1 MNEITIRQWYDTFKS
16 GEELVEV
23 RIVDNAYKRTYSGYF
38 TDVNTLLNE
47 IRKYD
52 NCNIYF
58 TLNAINPACYDR
70 EQHDRIVT
78 KPKSTTSDN
87 DIVGRDWI
95 LIDIDTKKPSDTN
108 STDEEKEMAKEVVNN
123 VFKFLRDEGFEK
135 PVVCDSGNGFHLL
148 YKIAMKNSN
157 ENTTICKEF
166 LQVLD
171 MLFSNPNVEIDCT
184 THNASRV
191 CKLYGTFSRKG
202 SNTKKRPQRE
212 SKILR
217 IPDEIKITPN
227 EYFAKVAAMLPKPE
241 QPSKSNYYSNEKFDL
256 EAFLNKHHIAV
267 RNIVRTSSFT
277 KYILDECPFNSSHR
291 APDSAIF
298 EMSNGGLGF
307 KCLHSSCSQYTWKDF
322 RLKFEPDAYDH
333 KEYQRHEHKM
343 QYYSSQKKEP
353 FVPKK
358 EDSAKGK
365 KWLAMTDVQYVD
377 MSKLVAI
384 PTGYKELDKKI
395 IGLLM
400 GDVTVLSGLSGCVDC
415 DTEYFNGTE
424 WKKISDYSYG
434 DKVLQYNKDGSAEL
448 VYPTDYIKKQC
459 DYLSLIKSK
468 YGVNQ
473 CVSDE
478 HRIVYQTSKKN
489 LAIKTFAELK
499 EQHAGSKHGFI
510 GKFYTTFNYSGKGI
524 PLSEFEIRLMCA
536 IICDGHFCNLY
547 KDKSTCRI
555 NLKKERKKQRLEW
568 ILGKLNMPID
578 KHQWNPKD
586 LGYNSYLVKA
596 PRIEKE
602 FSNFWYD
609 CNKEQ
614 MAIICDE
621 ILNWDGYITPKR
633 KNFSSISKKTIDFIQ
648 FCFACC
654 GYRSTISIDDRLG
667 QKHYKNICYSLT
679 ITKRNMVSIFASNN
693 PKKEFPIY
701 KTKDGYKYC
710 FSVPSGMLV
719 LRREGRIN
727 ITGNSGK
734 SSWIDC
740 VVLNA
745 VQRGYKVGIW
755 SGELQDF
762 RFQSW
767 IDQIAAGKNYVCKK
781 EGYENYYYA
790 PKNISNQINK
800 WLEGKLFLYNNN
812 YGSKWQQLF
821 ADIKTLVENE
831 GTQLVVLDNLMALQ
845 IDSYDGDKYTQ
856 QTRFINDLK
865 EYAKAKN
872 IHVILVCHPRKEGG
886 FLRKESIS
894 GTADLTN
901 LADSVIII
909 HRIGKDFEQ
918 RAGEFFGKDKVLP
931 YLKYNSAI
939 EVCKNRS
946 MGVIDLLVGMYY
958 EVESRRLKNEISEN
972 IVYGWQE
979 QPAQL
984 TFEPTPESDVSDLQD
999 IYDNMSNQLP
1009 FGSELQELPF

>member
-343 QYYSSQKKEP
+343 QYYSQQKKEP

-358 EDSAKGK
+358 EDSTKGK

-400 GDVTVLSGLSGCVDC
+400 GDVTVLSGLSG
-415 DTEYFNGTE
+415 
-424 WKKISDYSYG
+424 
-434 DKVLQYNKDGSAEL
+434 
-448 VYPTDYIKKQC
+448 
-459 DYLSLIKSK
+459 
-468 YGVNQ
+468 
-473 CVSDE
+473 
-478 HRIVYQTSKKN
+478 
-489 LAIKTFAELK
+489 
-499 EQHAGSKHGFI
+499 
-510 GKFYTTFNYSGKGI
+510 SGK
-524 PLSEFEIRLMCA
+524 
-536 IICDGHFCNLY
+536 
-547 KDKSTCRI
+547 T
-555 NLKKERKKQRLEW
+555 
-568 ILGKLNMPID
+568 
-578 KHQWNPKD
+578 
-586 LGYNSYLVKA
+586 
-596 PRIEKE
+596 
-602 FSNFWYD
+602 
-609 CNKEQ
+609 
-614 MAIICDE
+614 
-621 ILNWDGYITPKR
+621 
-633 KNFSSISKKTIDFIQ
+633 
-648 FCFACC
+648 
-654 GYRSTISIDDRLG
+654 
-667 QKHYKNICYSLT
+667 
-679 ITKRNMVSIFASNN
+679 
-693 PKKEFPIY
+693 
-701 KTKDGYKYC
+701 
-710 FSVPSGMLV
+710 
-719 LRREGRIN
+719 
-727 ITGNSGK
+727 
-734 SSWIDC
+734 SWIDC

-767 IDQIAAGKNYVCKK
+767 IDQISAGKNYVCKK

-790 PKNISNQINK
+790 PKNIANQINK

-831 GTQLVVLDNLMALQ
+831 GTQLIVLDNLMALQ

-872 IHVILVCHPRKEGG
+872 THVILVCHPRKEGG

-931 YLKYNSAI
+931 YLKYNSVI

-1009 FGSELQELPF
+1009 FGSELPELPF

>member
-241 QPSKSNYYSNEKFDL
+241 QPSKSNYYSNEKLDL

-377 MSKLVAI
+377 MSKMASI

-395 IGLLM
+395 IGLLL
-400 GDVTVLSGLSGCVDC
+400 GDVTVLSGGSG
-415 DTEYFNGTE
+415 
-424 WKKISDYSYG
+424 
-434 DKVLQYNKDGSAEL
+434 A
-448 VYPTDYIKKQC
+448 
-459 DYLSLIKSK
+459 
-468 YGVNQ
+468 
-473 CVSDE
+473 
-478 HRIVYQTSKKN
+478 
-489 LAIKTFAELK
+489 
-499 EQHAGSKHGFI
+499 
-510 GKFYTTFNYSGKGI
+510 
-524 PLSEFEIRLMCA
+524 
-536 IICDGHFCNLY
+536 
-547 KDKSTCRI
+547 
-555 NLKKERKKQRLEW
+555 
-568 ILGKLNMPID
+568 
-578 KHQWNPKD
+578 
-586 LGYNSYLVKA
+586 
-596 PRIEKE
+596 
-602 FSNFWYD
+602 
-609 CNKEQ
+609 
-614 MAIICDE
+614 
-621 ILNWDGYITPKR
+621 
-633 KNFSSISKKTIDFIQ
+633 
-648 FCFACC
+648 
-654 GYRSTISIDDRLG
+654 
-667 QKHYKNICYSLT
+667 
-679 ITKRNMVSIFASNN
+679 
-693 PKKEFPIY
+693 
-701 KTKDGYKYC
+701 
-710 FSVPSGMLV
+710 
-719 LRREGRIN
+719 
-727 ITGNSGK
+727 GK

-740 VVLNA
+740 VALNA
-745 VQRGYKVGIW
+745 IQRGYKVGIW

-767 IDQIAAGKNYVCKK
+767 INQIAAGKNYVCKR
-781 EGYENYYYA
+781 EGFENYYYA
-790 PKNISNQINK
+790 PKNISNQISN

-821 ADIKTLVENE
+821 ADVKELVDKE
-831 GTQLVVLDNLMALQ
+831 GVQLIVLDNLMALQ
-845 IDSYDGDKYTQ
+845 IDNYEGDKYTQ
-856 QTRFINDLK
+856 QTKFINDLK

-872 IHVILVCHPRKEGG
+872 VHVLLVCHPRKEGI

-901 LADSVIII
+901 LADSVFII

-931 YLKYNSAI
+931 YLKYNSVI

-979 QPAQL
+979 QLAQL

-1009 FGSELQELPF
+1009 FGSELPELPF

>member
-343 QYYSSQKKEP
+343 QYYSQQKKEP

-377 MSKLVAI
+377 MSKMASI

-395 IGLLM
+395 IGLLL
-400 GDVTVLSGLSGCVDC
+400 GDVTVLSGGSG
-415 DTEYFNGTE
+415 
-424 WKKISDYSYG
+424 
-434 DKVLQYNKDGSAEL
+434 A
-448 VYPTDYIKKQC
+448 
-459 DYLSLIKSK
+459 
-468 YGVNQ
+468 
-473 CVSDE
+473 
-478 HRIVYQTSKKN
+478 
-489 LAIKTFAELK
+489 
-499 EQHAGSKHGFI
+499 
-510 GKFYTTFNYSGKGI
+510 
-524 PLSEFEIRLMCA
+524 
-536 IICDGHFCNLY
+536 
-547 KDKSTCRI
+547 
-555 NLKKERKKQRLEW
+555 
-568 ILGKLNMPID
+568 
-578 KHQWNPKD
+578 
-586 LGYNSYLVKA
+586 
-596 PRIEKE
+596 
-602 FSNFWYD
+602 
-609 CNKEQ
+609 
-614 MAIICDE
+614 
-621 ILNWDGYITPKR
+621 
-633 KNFSSISKKTIDFIQ
+633 
-648 FCFACC
+648 
-654 GYRSTISIDDRLG
+654 
-667 QKHYKNICYSLT
+667 
-679 ITKRNMVSIFASNN
+679 
-693 PKKEFPIY
+693 
-701 KTKDGYKYC
+701 
-710 FSVPSGMLV
+710 
-719 LRREGRIN
+719 
-727 ITGNSGK
+727 GK

-740 VVLNA
+740 VALNA
-745 VQRGYKVGIW
+745 IQRGYKVGIW

-767 IDQIAAGKNYVCKK
+767 INQIAAGKNYVCKR
-781 EGYENYYYA
+781 EGFENYYYA
-790 PKNISNQINK
+790 PKNISNQISN

-821 ADIKTLVENE
+821 ADVKELVDKE
-831 GTQLVVLDNLMALQ
+831 GVQLIVLDNLMALQ
-845 IDSYDGDKYTQ
+845 IDNYEGDKYTQ
-856 QTRFINDLK
+856 QTKFINDLK

-872 IHVILVCHPRKEGG
+872 VHVLLVCHPRKEGI

-901 LADSVIII
+901 LADSVFII

-918 RAGEFFGKDKVLP
+918 RAGEFFGKDKVIP
-931 YLKYNSAI
+931 YLKYNSVI

-946 MGVIDLLVGMYY
+946 MGVIDLLVGMYF

-1009 FGSELQELPF
+1009 FGNELQELPF

>member
-171 MLFSNPNVEIDCT
+171 VLFSNPNVEIDCST
-184 THNASRV
+184 FNSSRI

-217 IPDEIKITPN
+217 IPDEVKITPN

-277 KYILDECPFNSSHR
+277 KYILEECPFNSSHR

-358 EDSAKGK
+358 EDSTKGK

-400 GDVTVLSGLSGCVDC
+400 GDVTVLSGLSG
-415 DTEYFNGTE
+415 
-424 WKKISDYSYG
+424 
-434 DKVLQYNKDGSAEL
+434 
-448 VYPTDYIKKQC
+448 
-459 DYLSLIKSK
+459 
-468 YGVNQ
+468 
-473 CVSDE
+473 
-478 HRIVYQTSKKN
+478 
-489 LAIKTFAELK
+489 
-499 EQHAGSKHGFI
+499 
-510 GKFYTTFNYSGKGI
+510 SGK
-524 PLSEFEIRLMCA
+524 
-536 IICDGHFCNLY
+536 
-547 KDKSTCRI
+547 T
-555 NLKKERKKQRLEW
+555 
-568 ILGKLNMPID
+568 
-578 KHQWNPKD
+578 
-586 LGYNSYLVKA
+586 
-596 PRIEKE
+596 
-602 FSNFWYD
+602 
-609 CNKEQ
+609 
-614 MAIICDE
+614 
-621 ILNWDGYITPKR
+621 
-633 KNFSSISKKTIDFIQ
+633 
-648 FCFACC
+648 
-654 GYRSTISIDDRLG
+654 
-667 QKHYKNICYSLT
+667 
-679 ITKRNMVSIFASNN
+679 
-693 PKKEFPIY
+693 
-701 KTKDGYKYC
+701 
-710 FSVPSGMLV
+710 
-719 LRREGRIN
+719 
-727 ITGNSGK
+727 
-734 SSWIDC
+734 SWIDC

-767 IDQIAAGKNYVCKK
+767 IDQISAGKNYVCKK
-781 EGYENYYYA
+781 EGYENYYYV
-790 PKNISNQINK
+790 PKNIANQINK

-812 YGSKWQQLF
+812 YGSEWQQLF

-931 YLKYNSAI
+931 YLKYNSVI

-984 TFEPTPESDVSDLQD
+984 TFETTPESDVSDLQD

>member
-38 TDVNTLLNE
+38 TDVDTLLNE

-171 MLFSNPNVEIDCT
+171 MLFSNPNVEIDCST
-184 THNASRV
+184 FNSSRI

-217 IPDEIKITPN
+217 IPDEVKITPN

-277 KYILDECPFNSSHR
+277 KYILEECPFNSSHR

-377 MSKLVAI
+377 MSKMASI

-395 IGLLM
+395 IGLLL
-400 GDVTVLSGLSGCVDC
+400 GDVTVLSGGSG
-415 DTEYFNGTE
+415 
-424 WKKISDYSYG
+424 
-434 DKVLQYNKDGSAEL
+434 A
-448 VYPTDYIKKQC
+448 
-459 DYLSLIKSK
+459 
-468 YGVNQ
+468 
-473 CVSDE
+473 
-478 HRIVYQTSKKN
+478 
-489 LAIKTFAELK
+489 
-499 EQHAGSKHGFI
+499 
-510 GKFYTTFNYSGKGI
+510 
-524 PLSEFEIRLMCA
+524 
-536 IICDGHFCNLY
+536 
-547 KDKSTCRI
+547 
-555 NLKKERKKQRLEW
+555 
-568 ILGKLNMPID
+568 
-578 KHQWNPKD
+578 
-586 LGYNSYLVKA
+586 
-596 PRIEKE
+596 
-602 FSNFWYD
+602 
-609 CNKEQ
+609 
-614 MAIICDE
+614 
-621 ILNWDGYITPKR
+621 
-633 KNFSSISKKTIDFIQ
+633 
-648 FCFACC
+648 
-654 GYRSTISIDDRLG
+654 
-667 QKHYKNICYSLT
+667 
-679 ITKRNMVSIFASNN
+679 
-693 PKKEFPIY
+693 
-701 KTKDGYKYC
+701 
-710 FSVPSGMLV
+710 
-719 LRREGRIN
+719 
-727 ITGNSGK
+727 GK

-740 VVLNA
+740 VALNA
-745 VQRGYKVGIW
+745 IQRGYKVGIW

-767 IDQIAAGKNYVCKK
+767 INQIAAGKNYVCKR
-781 EGYENYYYA
+781 EGFENYYYA
-790 PKNISNQINK
+790 PKNISNQISN

-821 ADIKTLVENE
+821 ADVKELVDKE
-831 GTQLVVLDNLMALQ
+831 GVQLIVLDNLMALQ
-845 IDSYDGDKYTQ
+845 IDNYEGDKYTQ
-856 QTRFINDLK
+856 QTKFINDLK

-872 IHVILVCHPRKEGG
+872 VHVLLVCHPRKEGI

-901 LADSVIII
+901 LADSVFII

-931 YLKYNSAI
+931 YLKYNSVI

-979 QPAQL
+979 QPSQL

-1009 FGSELQELPF
+1009 FGNELQELPF

>member
-38 TDVNTLLNE
+38 TDVDTLLNE

-171 MLFSNPNVEIDCT
+171 MLFSNPNVEIDCST
-184 THNASRV
+184 FNSSRI

-217 IPDEIKITPN
+217 IPDEVKITPN

-277 KYILDECPFNSSHR
+277 KYILEECPFNSSHR

-377 MSKLVAI
+377 MSKMASI

-395 IGLLM
+395 IGLLL
-400 GDVTVLSGLSGCVDC
+400 GDVTVLSGGSG
-415 DTEYFNGTE
+415 
-424 WKKISDYSYG
+424 
-434 DKVLQYNKDGSAEL
+434 A
-448 VYPTDYIKKQC
+448 
-459 DYLSLIKSK
+459 
-468 YGVNQ
+468 
-473 CVSDE
+473 
-478 HRIVYQTSKKN
+478 
-489 LAIKTFAELK
+489 
-499 EQHAGSKHGFI
+499 
-510 GKFYTTFNYSGKGI
+510 
-524 PLSEFEIRLMCA
+524 
-536 IICDGHFCNLY
+536 
-547 KDKSTCRI
+547 
-555 NLKKERKKQRLEW
+555 
-568 ILGKLNMPID
+568 
-578 KHQWNPKD
+578 
-586 LGYNSYLVKA
+586 
-596 PRIEKE
+596 
-602 FSNFWYD
+602 
-609 CNKEQ
+609 
-614 MAIICDE
+614 
-621 ILNWDGYITPKR
+621 
-633 KNFSSISKKTIDFIQ
+633 
-648 FCFACC
+648 
-654 GYRSTISIDDRLG
+654 
-667 QKHYKNICYSLT
+667 
-679 ITKRNMVSIFASNN
+679 
-693 PKKEFPIY
+693 
-701 KTKDGYKYC
+701 
-710 FSVPSGMLV
+710 
-719 LRREGRIN
+719 
-727 ITGNSGK
+727 GK

-740 VVLNA
+740 VALNA
-745 VQRGYKVGIW
+745 IQRGYKVGIW

-767 IDQIAAGKNYVCKK
+767 INQIAAGKNYVCKR
-781 EGYENYYYA
+781 EGFENYYYA
-790 PKNISNQINK
+790 PKNISNQISN

-821 ADIKTLVENE
+821 ADVKELVDKE
-831 GTQLVVLDNLMALQ
+831 GVQLIVLDNLMALQ
-845 IDSYDGDKYTQ
+845 IDNYEGDKYTQ
-856 QTRFINDLK
+856 QTKFINDLK

-872 IHVILVCHPRKEGG
+872 VHVLLVCHPRKEGI

-901 LADSVIII
+901 LADSVFII

-918 RAGEFFGKDKVLP
+918 RAGEFFGKDKVIP
-931 YLKYNSAI
+931 YLKYNSVI

-1009 FGSELQELPF
+1009 FGNELQELPF

>member
-38 TDVNTLLNE
+38 TDVDTLLNE

-358 EDSAKGK
+358 EDSTKGK

-377 MSKLVAI
+377 MSKMASI

-395 IGLLM
+395 IGLLL
-400 GDVTVLSGLSGCVDC
+400 GDVTVLSGGSG
-415 DTEYFNGTE
+415 
-424 WKKISDYSYG
+424 
-434 DKVLQYNKDGSAEL
+434 A
-448 VYPTDYIKKQC
+448 
-459 DYLSLIKSK
+459 
-468 YGVNQ
+468 
-473 CVSDE
+473 
-478 HRIVYQTSKKN
+478 
-489 LAIKTFAELK
+489 
-499 EQHAGSKHGFI
+499 
-510 GKFYTTFNYSGKGI
+510 
-524 PLSEFEIRLMCA
+524 
-536 IICDGHFCNLY
+536 
-547 KDKSTCRI
+547 
-555 NLKKERKKQRLEW
+555 
-568 ILGKLNMPID
+568 
-578 KHQWNPKD
+578 
-586 LGYNSYLVKA
+586 
-596 PRIEKE
+596 
-602 FSNFWYD
+602 
-609 CNKEQ
+609 
-614 MAIICDE
+614 
-621 ILNWDGYITPKR
+621 
-633 KNFSSISKKTIDFIQ
+633 
-648 FCFACC
+648 
-654 GYRSTISIDDRLG
+654 
-667 QKHYKNICYSLT
+667 
-679 ITKRNMVSIFASNN
+679 
-693 PKKEFPIY
+693 
-701 KTKDGYKYC
+701 
-710 FSVPSGMLV
+710 
-719 LRREGRIN
+719 
-727 ITGNSGK
+727 GK

-740 VVLNA
+740 VALNA
-745 VQRGYKVGIW
+745 IQRGYKVGIW

-767 IDQIAAGKNYVCKK
+767 INQIAAGKNYVCKR
-781 EGYENYYYA
+781 EGFENYYYA
-790 PKNISNQINK
+790 PKNISNQISN

-821 ADIKTLVENE
+821 ADVKELVDKE
-831 GTQLVVLDNLMALQ
+831 GVQLIVLDNLMALQ
-845 IDSYDGDKYTQ
+845 IDNYEGDKYTQ
-856 QTRFINDLK
+856 QTKFINDLK

-872 IHVILVCHPRKEGG
+872 VHVLLVCHPRKEGI

-901 LADSVIII
+901 LADSVFII
-909 HRIGKDFEQ
+909 HRVGKDFEQ
-918 RAGEFFGKDKVLP
+918 RAGEFLGKDKVLP
-931 YLKYNSAI
+931 YLKYNSVI

-1009 FGSELQELPF
+1009 FGNELQESPF

>member
-322 RLKFEPDAYDH
+322 RLRFEPDAYDH

-343 QYYSSQKKEP
+343 QYYSQQKKEP

-377 MSKLVAI
+377 MSKMASI
-384 PTGYKELDKKI
+384 PTGYKELDKKT
-395 IGLLM
+395 IGLLL
-400 GDVTVLSGLSGCVDC
+400 GDVTVLSGGSG
-415 DTEYFNGTE
+415 
-424 WKKISDYSYG
+424 
-434 DKVLQYNKDGSAEL
+434 A
-448 VYPTDYIKKQC
+448 
-459 DYLSLIKSK
+459 
-468 YGVNQ
+468 
-473 CVSDE
+473 
-478 HRIVYQTSKKN
+478 
-489 LAIKTFAELK
+489 
-499 EQHAGSKHGFI
+499 
-510 GKFYTTFNYSGKGI
+510 
-524 PLSEFEIRLMCA
+524 
-536 IICDGHFCNLY
+536 
-547 KDKSTCRI
+547 
-555 NLKKERKKQRLEW
+555 
-568 ILGKLNMPID
+568 
-578 KHQWNPKD
+578 
-586 LGYNSYLVKA
+586 
-596 PRIEKE
+596 
-602 FSNFWYD
+602 
-609 CNKEQ
+609 
-614 MAIICDE
+614 
-621 ILNWDGYITPKR
+621 
-633 KNFSSISKKTIDFIQ
+633 
-648 FCFACC
+648 
-654 GYRSTISIDDRLG
+654 
-667 QKHYKNICYSLT
+667 
-679 ITKRNMVSIFASNN
+679 
-693 PKKEFPIY
+693 
-701 KTKDGYKYC
+701 
-710 FSVPSGMLV
+710 
-719 LRREGRIN
+719 
-727 ITGNSGK
+727 GK

-740 VVLNA
+740 VALNA
-745 VQRGYKVGIW
+745 IQRGYKVGIW

-767 IDQIAAGKNYVCKK
+767 INQIAAGKNYVCKR
-781 EGYENYYYA
+781 EGFENYYYA
-790 PKNISNQINK
+790 PKNISNQISN

-821 ADIKTLVENE
+821 ADVKELVDKE
-831 GTQLVVLDNLMALQ
+831 GVQLIVLDNLMALQ
-845 IDSYDGDKYTQ
+845 IDNYEGDKYTQ
-856 QTRFINDLK
+856 QTKFINDLK

-872 IHVILVCHPRKEGG
+872 VHVLLVCHPRKEGI

-901 LADSVIII
+901 LADSVFII

-931 YLKYNSAI
+931 YLKYNSVI

>member
-343 QYYSSQKKEP
+343 QYYSQQKKEP

-365 KWLAMTDVQYVD
+365 KWLTMTDVQYVD
-377 MSKLVAI
+377 MSKMASI

-395 IGLLM
+395 IGLLL
-400 GDVTVLSGLSGCVDC
+400 GDVTVLSGGSG
-415 DTEYFNGTE
+415 
-424 WKKISDYSYG
+424 
-434 DKVLQYNKDGSAEL
+434 A
-448 VYPTDYIKKQC
+448 
-459 DYLSLIKSK
+459 
-468 YGVNQ
+468 
-473 CVSDE
+473 
-478 HRIVYQTSKKN
+478 
-489 LAIKTFAELK
+489 
-499 EQHAGSKHGFI
+499 
-510 GKFYTTFNYSGKGI
+510 
-524 PLSEFEIRLMCA
+524 
-536 IICDGHFCNLY
+536 
-547 KDKSTCRI
+547 
-555 NLKKERKKQRLEW
+555 
-568 ILGKLNMPID
+568 
-578 KHQWNPKD
+578 
-586 LGYNSYLVKA
+586 
-596 PRIEKE
+596 
-602 FSNFWYD
+602 
-609 CNKEQ
+609 
-614 MAIICDE
+614 
-621 ILNWDGYITPKR
+621 
-633 KNFSSISKKTIDFIQ
+633 
-648 FCFACC
+648 
-654 GYRSTISIDDRLG
+654 
-667 QKHYKNICYSLT
+667 
-679 ITKRNMVSIFASNN
+679 
-693 PKKEFPIY
+693 
-701 KTKDGYKYC
+701 
-710 FSVPSGMLV
+710 
-719 LRREGRIN
+719 
-727 ITGNSGK
+727 GK

-740 VVLNA
+740 VALNA
-745 VQRGYKVGIW
+745 IQRGYKVGIW

-767 IDQIAAGKNYVCKK
+767 INQIAAGKNYVCKR
-781 EGYENYYYA
+781 EGFENYYYA
-790 PKNISNQINK
+790 PKNISNQISN

-821 ADIKTLVENE
+821 ADVKELVDKE
-831 GTQLVVLDNLMALQ
+831 GVQLIVLDNLMALQ
-845 IDSYDGDKYTQ
+845 IDNYEGDKYTQ
-856 QTRFINDLK
+856 QTKFINDLK

-872 IHVILVCHPRKEGG
+872 VHVLLVCHPRKEGI

-901 LADSVIII
+901 LADSVFII

-931 YLKYNSAI
+931 YLKYNSVI

>member
-241 QPSKSNYYSNEKFDL
+241 QPSKNNYYSNEKLNL

-277 KYILDECPFNSSHR
+277 KYILEECPFNSSHR

-377 MSKLVAI
+377 MSKIASI

-395 IGLLM
+395 IGLLL
-400 GDVTVLSGLSGCVDC
+400 GDVTVLSGGSG
-415 DTEYFNGTE
+415 
-424 WKKISDYSYG
+424 
-434 DKVLQYNKDGSAEL
+434 A
-448 VYPTDYIKKQC
+448 
-459 DYLSLIKSK
+459 
-468 YGVNQ
+468 
-473 CVSDE
+473 
-478 HRIVYQTSKKN
+478 
-489 LAIKTFAELK
+489 
-499 EQHAGSKHGFI
+499 
-510 GKFYTTFNYSGKGI
+510 
-524 PLSEFEIRLMCA
+524 
-536 IICDGHFCNLY
+536 
-547 KDKSTCRI
+547 
-555 NLKKERKKQRLEW
+555 
-568 ILGKLNMPID
+568 
-578 KHQWNPKD
+578 
-586 LGYNSYLVKA
+586 
-596 PRIEKE
+596 
-602 FSNFWYD
+602 
-609 CNKEQ
+609 
-614 MAIICDE
+614 
-621 ILNWDGYITPKR
+621 
-633 KNFSSISKKTIDFIQ
+633 
-648 FCFACC
+648 
-654 GYRSTISIDDRLG
+654 
-667 QKHYKNICYSLT
+667 
-679 ITKRNMVSIFASNN
+679 
-693 PKKEFPIY
+693 
-701 KTKDGYKYC
+701 
-710 FSVPSGMLV
+710 
-719 LRREGRIN
+719 
-727 ITGNSGK
+727 GK

-740 VVLNA
+740 VALNA
-745 VQRGYKVGIW
+745 IQRGYKVGIW

-767 IDQIAAGKNYVCKK
+767 INQIAAGKNYVCKR
-781 EGYENYYYA
+781 EGFENYYYA
-790 PKNISNQINK
+790 PKNISNQISN

-821 ADIKTLVENE
+821 ADVKELVDKE
-831 GTQLVVLDNLMALQ
+831 GVQLIVLDNLMALQ
-845 IDSYDGDKYTQ
+845 IDNYEGDKYTQ
-856 QTRFINDLK
+856 QTKFINDLK

-872 IHVILVCHPRKEGG
+872 VHVLLVCHPRKEGI

-901 LADSVIII
+901 LADSVFII

-931 YLKYNSAI
+931 YLKYNSVI

>member
-38 TDVNTLLNE
+38 TDVDTLLNE

-377 MSKLVAI
+377 MSKLIAI

-400 GDVTVLSGLSGCVDC
+400 GDVTVLSGLSG
-415 DTEYFNGTE
+415 
-424 WKKISDYSYG
+424 
-434 DKVLQYNKDGSAEL
+434 
-448 VYPTDYIKKQC
+448 
-459 DYLSLIKSK
+459 
-468 YGVNQ
+468 
-473 CVSDE
+473 
-478 HRIVYQTSKKN
+478 
-489 LAIKTFAELK
+489 
-499 EQHAGSKHGFI
+499 
-510 GKFYTTFNYSGKGI
+510 SGK
-524 PLSEFEIRLMCA
+524 
-536 IICDGHFCNLY
+536 
-547 KDKSTCRI
+547 T
-555 NLKKERKKQRLEW
+555 
-568 ILGKLNMPID
+568 
-578 KHQWNPKD
+578 
-586 LGYNSYLVKA
+586 
-596 PRIEKE
+596 
-602 FSNFWYD
+602 
-609 CNKEQ
+609 
-614 MAIICDE
+614 
-621 ILNWDGYITPKR
+621 
-633 KNFSSISKKTIDFIQ
+633 
-648 FCFACC
+648 
-654 GYRSTISIDDRLG
+654 
-667 QKHYKNICYSLT
+667 
-679 ITKRNMVSIFASNN
+679 
-693 PKKEFPIY
+693 
-701 KTKDGYKYC
+701 
-710 FSVPSGMLV
+710 
-719 LRREGRIN
+719 
-727 ITGNSGK
+727 
-734 SSWIDC
+734 SWIDC

-790 PKNISNQINK
+790 PKNIANQINK

-831 GTQLVVLDNLMALQ
+831 GTQLIVLDNLMALQ

-931 YLKYNSAI
+931 YLKYNSVI

-1009 FGSELQELPF
+1009 FGNELQELPF

>member
-1 MNEITIRQWYDTFKS
+1 MKMNEITIRQWYDTFKS

-38 TDVNTLLNE
+38 TDVDTLLNE

-171 MLFSNPNVEIDCT
+171 MLFSNPNVEIDCST
-184 THNASRV
+184 FNSSRI

-217 IPDEIKITPN
+217 IPDEVKITPN

-377 MSKLVAI
+377 MSKMASI

-395 IGLLM
+395 IGLLL
-400 GDVTVLSGLSGCVDC
+400 GDVTVLSGGSG
-415 DTEYFNGTE
+415 
-424 WKKISDYSYG
+424 
-434 DKVLQYNKDGSAEL
+434 A
-448 VYPTDYIKKQC
+448 
-459 DYLSLIKSK
+459 
-468 YGVNQ
+468 
-473 CVSDE
+473 
-478 HRIVYQTSKKN
+478 
-489 LAIKTFAELK
+489 
-499 EQHAGSKHGFI
+499 
-510 GKFYTTFNYSGKGI
+510 
-524 PLSEFEIRLMCA
+524 
-536 IICDGHFCNLY
+536 
-547 KDKSTCRI
+547 
-555 NLKKERKKQRLEW
+555 
-568 ILGKLNMPID
+568 
-578 KHQWNPKD
+578 
-586 LGYNSYLVKA
+586 
-596 PRIEKE
+596 
-602 FSNFWYD
+602 
-609 CNKEQ
+609 
-614 MAIICDE
+614 
-621 ILNWDGYITPKR
+621 
-633 KNFSSISKKTIDFIQ
+633 
-648 FCFACC
+648 
-654 GYRSTISIDDRLG
+654 
-667 QKHYKNICYSLT
+667 
-679 ITKRNMVSIFASNN
+679 
-693 PKKEFPIY
+693 
-701 KTKDGYKYC
+701 
-710 FSVPSGMLV
+710 
-719 LRREGRIN
+719 
-727 ITGNSGK
+727 GK

-740 VVLNA
+740 VALNA
-745 VQRGYKVGIW
+745 IQRGYKVGIW

-767 IDQIAAGKNYVCKK
+767 INQIAAGKNYVCKR
-781 EGYENYYYA
+781 EGFENYYYA
-790 PKNISNQINK
+790 PKNISNQISN

-821 ADIKTLVENE
+821 ADVKELVDKE
-831 GTQLVVLDNLMALQ
+831 GVQLIVLDNLMALQ
-845 IDSYDGDKYTQ
+845 IDNYEGDKYTQ
-856 QTRFINDLK
+856 QTKFINDLK

-872 IHVILVCHPRKEGG
+872 VHVLLVCHPRKEGI

-901 LADSVIII
+901 LADSVFII

-931 YLKYNSAI
+931 YLKYNSVI

-946 MGVIDLLVGMYY
+946 MGVIDLLVGMYF

-1009 FGSELQELPF
+1009 FGNELQELPF

>member
-1 MNEITIRQWYDTFKS
+1 MTMNEITIRQWYDTFKS

-171 MLFSNPNVEIDCT
+171 MLFSNPNVEIDCST
-184 THNASRV
+184 FNSSRI

-343 QYYSSQKKEP
+343 QYYSQQKKEP

-358 EDSAKGK
+358 EDSTKGK

-400 GDVTVLSGLSGCVDC
+400 GDVTVLSGLSG
-415 DTEYFNGTE
+415 
-424 WKKISDYSYG
+424 
-434 DKVLQYNKDGSAEL
+434 
-448 VYPTDYIKKQC
+448 
-459 DYLSLIKSK
+459 
-468 YGVNQ
+468 
-473 CVSDE
+473 
-478 HRIVYQTSKKN
+478 
-489 LAIKTFAELK
+489 
-499 EQHAGSKHGFI
+499 
-510 GKFYTTFNYSGKGI
+510 SGK
-524 PLSEFEIRLMCA
+524 
-536 IICDGHFCNLY
+536 
-547 KDKSTCRI
+547 T
-555 NLKKERKKQRLEW
+555 
-568 ILGKLNMPID
+568 
-578 KHQWNPKD
+578 
-586 LGYNSYLVKA
+586 
-596 PRIEKE
+596 
-602 FSNFWYD
+602 
-609 CNKEQ
+609 
-614 MAIICDE
+614 
-621 ILNWDGYITPKR
+621 
-633 KNFSSISKKTIDFIQ
+633 
-648 FCFACC
+648 
-654 GYRSTISIDDRLG
+654 
-667 QKHYKNICYSLT
+667 
-679 ITKRNMVSIFASNN
+679 
-693 PKKEFPIY
+693 
-701 KTKDGYKYC
+701 
-710 FSVPSGMLV
+710 
-719 LRREGRIN
+719 
-727 ITGNSGK
+727 
-734 SSWIDC
+734 SWIDC

-767 IDQIAAGKNYVCKK
+767 IDQISAGKNYVCKK

-790 PKNISNQINK
+790 PKNIANQINK

-831 GTQLVVLDNLMALQ
+831 GTQLIVLDNLMALQ

-931 YLKYNSAI
+931 YLKYNSVI

>member
-1 MNEITIRQWYDTFKS
+1 MTMNEITIRQWYDTFKS

-38 TDVNTLLNE
+38 TDVDTLLNE

-277 KYILDECPFNSSHR
+277 KYILEECPFNSSHR

-377 MSKLVAI
+377 MSKMASI

-395 IGLLM
+395 IGLLL
-400 GDVTVLSGLSGCVDC
+400 GDVTVLSGGSG
-415 DTEYFNGTE
+415 
-424 WKKISDYSYG
+424 
-434 DKVLQYNKDGSAEL
+434 A
-448 VYPTDYIKKQC
+448 
-459 DYLSLIKSK
+459 
-468 YGVNQ
+468 
-473 CVSDE
+473 
-478 HRIVYQTSKKN
+478 
-489 LAIKTFAELK
+489 
-499 EQHAGSKHGFI
+499 
-510 GKFYTTFNYSGKGI
+510 
-524 PLSEFEIRLMCA
+524 
-536 IICDGHFCNLY
+536 
-547 KDKSTCRI
+547 
-555 NLKKERKKQRLEW
+555 
-568 ILGKLNMPID
+568 
-578 KHQWNPKD
+578 
-586 LGYNSYLVKA
+586 
-596 PRIEKE
+596 
-602 FSNFWYD
+602 
-609 CNKEQ
+609 
-614 MAIICDE
+614 
-621 ILNWDGYITPKR
+621 
-633 KNFSSISKKTIDFIQ
+633 
-648 FCFACC
+648 
-654 GYRSTISIDDRLG
+654 
-667 QKHYKNICYSLT
+667 
-679 ITKRNMVSIFASNN
+679 
-693 PKKEFPIY
+693 
-701 KTKDGYKYC
+701 
-710 FSVPSGMLV
+710 
-719 LRREGRIN
+719 
-727 ITGNSGK
+727 GK

-740 VVLNA
+740 VALNA
-745 VQRGYKVGIW
+745 IQRGYKVGIW

-767 IDQIAAGKNYVCKK
+767 INQIAAGKNYVCKR
-781 EGYENYYYA
+781 EGFENYYYA
-790 PKNISNQINK
+790 PKNISNQISN

-821 ADIKTLVENE
+821 ADVKELVDKE
-831 GTQLVVLDNLMALQ
+831 GVQLIVLDNLMALQ
-845 IDSYDGDKYTQ
+845 IDNYEGDKYTQ
-856 QTRFINDLK
+856 QTKFINDLK

-872 IHVILVCHPRKEGG
+872 VHVLLVCHPRKEGI

-901 LADSVIII
+901 LADSVFII

-918 RAGEFFGKDKVLP
+918 RAGEFFGKDKVIP
-931 YLKYNSAI
+931 YLKYNSVI

-979 QPAQL
+979 QPTQL
-984 TFEPTPESDVSDLQD
+984 TFEPAPESDVSDLQD

-1009 FGSELQELPF
+1009 FGNELQELPF

>member
-23 RIVDNAYKRTYSGYF
+23 RIVDNAYKRIYSGYF

-377 MSKLVAI
+377 MSKLIAI

-400 GDVTVLSGLSGCVDC
+400 GDVTVLSGLSG
-415 DTEYFNGTE
+415 
-424 WKKISDYSYG
+424 
-434 DKVLQYNKDGSAEL
+434 
-448 VYPTDYIKKQC
+448 
-459 DYLSLIKSK
+459 
-468 YGVNQ
+468 
-473 CVSDE
+473 
-478 HRIVYQTSKKN
+478 
-489 LAIKTFAELK
+489 
-499 EQHAGSKHGFI
+499 
-510 GKFYTTFNYSGKGI
+510 SGK
-524 PLSEFEIRLMCA
+524 
-536 IICDGHFCNLY
+536 
-547 KDKSTCRI
+547 T
-555 NLKKERKKQRLEW
+555 
-568 ILGKLNMPID
+568 
-578 KHQWNPKD
+578 
-586 LGYNSYLVKA
+586 
-596 PRIEKE
+596 
-602 FSNFWYD
+602 
-609 CNKEQ
+609 
-614 MAIICDE
+614 
-621 ILNWDGYITPKR
+621 
-633 KNFSSISKKTIDFIQ
+633 
-648 FCFACC
+648 
-654 GYRSTISIDDRLG
+654 
-667 QKHYKNICYSLT
+667 
-679 ITKRNMVSIFASNN
+679 
-693 PKKEFPIY
+693 
-701 KTKDGYKYC
+701 
-710 FSVPSGMLV
+710 
-719 LRREGRIN
+719 
-727 ITGNSGK
+727 
-734 SSWIDC
+734 SWIDC

-790 PKNISNQINK
+790 PKNIANQINK

-831 GTQLVVLDNLMALQ
+831 GTQLIVLDNLMALQ

-918 RAGEFFGKDKVLP
+918 RAGEFFGKDKVIP
-931 YLKYNSAI
+931 YLKYNSVI

-946 MGVIDLLVGMYY
+946 MGVIDLLIGMYF

-1009 FGSELQELPF
+1009 FGNELQELPF

>member
-1 MNEITIRQWYDTFKS
+1 MKMNEITIRQWYDTFKS

-277 KYILDECPFNSSHR
+277 KYILEECPFNSSHR

-377 MSKLVAI
+377 MSKMASI

-395 IGLLM
+395 IGLLL
-400 GDVTVLSGLSGCVDC
+400 GDVTVLSGGSG
-415 DTEYFNGTE
+415 
-424 WKKISDYSYG
+424 
-434 DKVLQYNKDGSAEL
+434 A
-448 VYPTDYIKKQC
+448 
-459 DYLSLIKSK
+459 
-468 YGVNQ
+468 
-473 CVSDE
+473 
-478 HRIVYQTSKKN
+478 
-489 LAIKTFAELK
+489 
-499 EQHAGSKHGFI
+499 
-510 GKFYTTFNYSGKGI
+510 
-524 PLSEFEIRLMCA
+524 
-536 IICDGHFCNLY
+536 
-547 KDKSTCRI
+547 
-555 NLKKERKKQRLEW
+555 
-568 ILGKLNMPID
+568 
-578 KHQWNPKD
+578 
-586 LGYNSYLVKA
+586 
-596 PRIEKE
+596 
-602 FSNFWYD
+602 
-609 CNKEQ
+609 
-614 MAIICDE
+614 
-621 ILNWDGYITPKR
+621 
-633 KNFSSISKKTIDFIQ
+633 
-648 FCFACC
+648 
-654 GYRSTISIDDRLG
+654 
-667 QKHYKNICYSLT
+667 
-679 ITKRNMVSIFASNN
+679 
-693 PKKEFPIY
+693 
-701 KTKDGYKYC
+701 
-710 FSVPSGMLV
+710 
-719 LRREGRIN
+719 
-727 ITGNSGK
+727 GK

-740 VVLNA
+740 VALNA
-745 VQRGYKVGIW
+745 IQRGYKVGIW

-767 IDQIAAGKNYVCKK
+767 INQIAAGKNYVCKR
-781 EGYENYYYA
+781 EGFENYYYA
-790 PKNISNQINK
+790 PKNISNQISN

-821 ADIKTLVENE
+821 ADVKELVDKE
-831 GTQLVVLDNLMALQ
+831 GVQLIVLDNLMALQ
-845 IDSYDGDKYTQ
+845 IDNYEGDKYTQ
-856 QTRFINDLK
+856 QTKFINDLK

-872 IHVILVCHPRKEGG
+872 VHVLLVCHPRKEGI

-901 LADSVIII
+901 LADSVFII

-918 RAGEFFGKDKVLP
+918 RAGEFFGKDKVIP
-931 YLKYNSAI
+931 YLKYNSVI

-946 MGVIDLLVGMYY
+946 MGVIDLLVGMYF

-1009 FGSELQELPF
+1009 FGNELQELPF

>member
-343 QYYSSQKKEP
+343 QYYSQQKKEP

-377 MSKLVAI
+377 MSKMASI

-395 IGLLM
+395 IGLLL
-400 GDVTVLSGLSGCVDC
+400 GDVTVLSGGSG
-415 DTEYFNGTE
+415 
-424 WKKISDYSYG
+424 
-434 DKVLQYNKDGSAEL
+434 A
-448 VYPTDYIKKQC
+448 
-459 DYLSLIKSK
+459 
-468 YGVNQ
+468 
-473 CVSDE
+473 
-478 HRIVYQTSKKN
+478 
-489 LAIKTFAELK
+489 
-499 EQHAGSKHGFI
+499 
-510 GKFYTTFNYSGKGI
+510 
-524 PLSEFEIRLMCA
+524 
-536 IICDGHFCNLY
+536 
-547 KDKSTCRI
+547 
-555 NLKKERKKQRLEW
+555 
-568 ILGKLNMPID
+568 
-578 KHQWNPKD
+578 
-586 LGYNSYLVKA
+586 
-596 PRIEKE
+596 
-602 FSNFWYD
+602 
-609 CNKEQ
+609 
-614 MAIICDE
+614 
-621 ILNWDGYITPKR
+621 
-633 KNFSSISKKTIDFIQ
+633 
-648 FCFACC
+648 
-654 GYRSTISIDDRLG
+654 
-667 QKHYKNICYSLT
+667 
-679 ITKRNMVSIFASNN
+679 
-693 PKKEFPIY
+693 
-701 KTKDGYKYC
+701 
-710 FSVPSGMLV
+710 
-719 LRREGRIN
+719 
-727 ITGNSGK
+727 GK

-740 VVLNA
+740 VALNA
-745 VQRGYKVGIW
+745 IQRGYKVGIW

-767 IDQIAAGKNYVCKK
+767 INQIAAGKNYVCKR
-781 EGYENYYYA
+781 EGFENYYYA
-790 PKNISNQINK
+790 PKNISNQISN

-821 ADIKTLVENE
+821 ADVKELVDKE
-831 GTQLVVLDNLMALQ
+831 GVQLIVLDNLMALQ
-845 IDSYDGDKYTQ
+845 IDNYEGDKYTQ
-856 QTRFINDLK
+856 QTKFINDLK

-872 IHVILVCHPRKEGG
+872 VHVLLVCHPRKEGI

-901 LADSVIII
+901 LADSVFII

-931 YLKYNSAI
+931 YLKYNSVI

-1009 FGSELQELPF
+1009 FGNELQELPF

>member
-1 MNEITIRQWYDTFKS
+1 MKMNEITIRQWYDTFKS

-217 IPDEIKITPN
+217 IPDEVKITPN

-377 MSKLVAI
+377 MSKMASI

-395 IGLLM
+395 IGLLL
-400 GDVTVLSGLSGCVDC
+400 GDVTVLSGGSG
-415 DTEYFNGTE
+415 
-424 WKKISDYSYG
+424 
-434 DKVLQYNKDGSAEL
+434 A
-448 VYPTDYIKKQC
+448 
-459 DYLSLIKSK
+459 
-468 YGVNQ
+468 
-473 CVSDE
+473 
-478 HRIVYQTSKKN
+478 
-489 LAIKTFAELK
+489 
-499 EQHAGSKHGFI
+499 
-510 GKFYTTFNYSGKGI
+510 
-524 PLSEFEIRLMCA
+524 
-536 IICDGHFCNLY
+536 
-547 KDKSTCRI
+547 
-555 NLKKERKKQRLEW
+555 
-568 ILGKLNMPID
+568 
-578 KHQWNPKD
+578 
-586 LGYNSYLVKA
+586 
-596 PRIEKE
+596 
-602 FSNFWYD
+602 
-609 CNKEQ
+609 
-614 MAIICDE
+614 
-621 ILNWDGYITPKR
+621 
-633 KNFSSISKKTIDFIQ
+633 
-648 FCFACC
+648 
-654 GYRSTISIDDRLG
+654 
-667 QKHYKNICYSLT
+667 
-679 ITKRNMVSIFASNN
+679 
-693 PKKEFPIY
+693 
-701 KTKDGYKYC
+701 
-710 FSVPSGMLV
+710 
-719 LRREGRIN
+719 
-727 ITGNSGK
+727 GK

-740 VVLNA
+740 VALNA
-745 VQRGYKVGIW
+745 IQRGYKVGIW

-767 IDQIAAGKNYVCKK
+767 INQIAAGKNYVCKR
-781 EGYENYYYA
+781 EGFENYYYA
-790 PKNISNQINK
+790 PKNISNQISN

-821 ADIKTLVENE
+821 ADVKELVDKE
-831 GTQLVVLDNLMALQ
+831 GVQLIVLDNLMALQ
-845 IDSYDGDKYTQ
+845 IDNYEGDKYTQ
-856 QTRFINDLK
+856 QTKFINDLK

-872 IHVILVCHPRKEGG
+872 VHVLLVCHPRKEGI

-901 LADSVIII
+901 LADSVFII

-918 RAGEFFGKDKVLP
+918 RAGEFFGKDKVIP
-931 YLKYNSAI
+931 YLKYNSVI

-946 MGVIDLLVGMYY
+946 MGVIDLLVGMYF

-1009 FGSELQELPF
+1009 FGNELQELPF

>member
-38 TDVNTLLNE
+38 TNVNTLLNE

-277 KYILDECPFNSSHR
+277 KYILEECPFNSSHR

-377 MSKLVAI
+377 MSKMASI

-395 IGLLM
+395 IGLLL
-400 GDVTVLSGLSGCVDC
+400 GDVTVLSGGSG
-415 DTEYFNGTE
+415 
-424 WKKISDYSYG
+424 
-434 DKVLQYNKDGSAEL
+434 A
-448 VYPTDYIKKQC
+448 
-459 DYLSLIKSK
+459 
-468 YGVNQ
+468 
-473 CVSDE
+473 
-478 HRIVYQTSKKN
+478 
-489 LAIKTFAELK
+489 
-499 EQHAGSKHGFI
+499 
-510 GKFYTTFNYSGKGI
+510 
-524 PLSEFEIRLMCA
+524 
-536 IICDGHFCNLY
+536 
-547 KDKSTCRI
+547 
-555 NLKKERKKQRLEW
+555 
-568 ILGKLNMPID
+568 
-578 KHQWNPKD
+578 
-586 LGYNSYLVKA
+586 
-596 PRIEKE
+596 
-602 FSNFWYD
+602 
-609 CNKEQ
+609 
-614 MAIICDE
+614 
-621 ILNWDGYITPKR
+621 
-633 KNFSSISKKTIDFIQ
+633 
-648 FCFACC
+648 
-654 GYRSTISIDDRLG
+654 
-667 QKHYKNICYSLT
+667 
-679 ITKRNMVSIFASNN
+679 
-693 PKKEFPIY
+693 
-701 KTKDGYKYC
+701 
-710 FSVPSGMLV
+710 
-719 LRREGRIN
+719 
-727 ITGNSGK
+727 GK

-740 VVLNA
+740 VALNA
-745 VQRGYKVGIW
+745 IQRGYKVGIW

-767 IDQIAAGKNYVCKK
+767 INQIAAGKNYVCKR
-781 EGYENYYYA
+781 EGFENYYYA
-790 PKNISNQINK
+790 PKNISNQISN

-821 ADIKTLVENE
+821 ADVKELVDKE
-831 GTQLVVLDNLMALQ
+831 GVQLIVLDNLMALQ
-845 IDSYDGDKYTQ
+845 IDNYEGDKYTQ
-856 QTRFINDLK
+856 QTKFINDLK

-872 IHVILVCHPRKEGG
+872 VHVLLVCHPRKEGI

-901 LADSVIII
+901 LADSVFII

-918 RAGEFFGKDKVLP
+918 RAGEFFGKDKVIP
-931 YLKYNSAI
+931 YLKYNSVI

-946 MGVIDLLVGMYY
+946 MGVIDLLVGMYF

-984 TFEPTPESDVSDLQD
+984 TFEPTPESGISDLQD

-1009 FGSELQELPF
+1009 FGNELQELPF

>member
-38 TDVNTLLNE
+38 TDVDTLLNE

-377 MSKLVAI
+377 MSKMASI

-395 IGLLM
+395 IGLLL
-400 GDVTVLSGLSGCVDC
+400 GDVTVLSGGSG
-415 DTEYFNGTE
+415 
-424 WKKISDYSYG
+424 
-434 DKVLQYNKDGSAEL
+434 A
-448 VYPTDYIKKQC
+448 
-459 DYLSLIKSK
+459 
-468 YGVNQ
+468 
-473 CVSDE
+473 
-478 HRIVYQTSKKN
+478 
-489 LAIKTFAELK
+489 
-499 EQHAGSKHGFI
+499 
-510 GKFYTTFNYSGKGI
+510 
-524 PLSEFEIRLMCA
+524 
-536 IICDGHFCNLY
+536 
-547 KDKSTCRI
+547 
-555 NLKKERKKQRLEW
+555 
-568 ILGKLNMPID
+568 
-578 KHQWNPKD
+578 
-586 LGYNSYLVKA
+586 
-596 PRIEKE
+596 
-602 FSNFWYD
+602 
-609 CNKEQ
+609 
-614 MAIICDE
+614 
-621 ILNWDGYITPKR
+621 
-633 KNFSSISKKTIDFIQ
+633 
-648 FCFACC
+648 
-654 GYRSTISIDDRLG
+654 
-667 QKHYKNICYSLT
+667 
-679 ITKRNMVSIFASNN
+679 
-693 PKKEFPIY
+693 
-701 KTKDGYKYC
+701 
-710 FSVPSGMLV
+710 
-719 LRREGRIN
+719 
-727 ITGNSGK
+727 GK

-740 VVLNA
+740 VALNA
-745 VQRGYKVGIW
+745 IQRGYKVGIW

-767 IDQIAAGKNYVCKK
+767 INQIAAGKNYVCKR
-781 EGYENYYYA
+781 EGFENYYYA
-790 PKNISNQINK
+790 PKNISNQISN

-821 ADIKTLVENE
+821 ADVKELVDKE
-831 GTQLVVLDNLMALQ
+831 GVQLIVLDNLMALQ
-845 IDSYDGDKYTQ
+845 IDNYEGDKYTQ
-856 QTRFINDLK
+856 QTKFINDLK

-872 IHVILVCHPRKEGG
+872 VHVLLVCHPRKEGI

-901 LADSVIII
+901 LADSVFII

-931 YLKYNSAI
+931 YLKYNSVI

>member
-16 GEELVEV
+16 DEELVEV

-38 TDVNTLLNE
+38 TDVDTLLNE

-277 KYILDECPFNSSHR
+277 KYILEECPFNSSHR

-377 MSKLVAI
+377 MSKMASI

-395 IGLLM
+395 IGLLL
-400 GDVTVLSGLSGCVDC
+400 GDVTVLSGGSG
-415 DTEYFNGTE
+415 
-424 WKKISDYSYG
+424 
-434 DKVLQYNKDGSAEL
+434 A
-448 VYPTDYIKKQC
+448 
-459 DYLSLIKSK
+459 
-468 YGVNQ
+468 
-473 CVSDE
+473 
-478 HRIVYQTSKKN
+478 
-489 LAIKTFAELK
+489 
-499 EQHAGSKHGFI
+499 
-510 GKFYTTFNYSGKGI
+510 
-524 PLSEFEIRLMCA
+524 
-536 IICDGHFCNLY
+536 
-547 KDKSTCRI
+547 
-555 NLKKERKKQRLEW
+555 
-568 ILGKLNMPID
+568 
-578 KHQWNPKD
+578 
-586 LGYNSYLVKA
+586 
-596 PRIEKE
+596 
-602 FSNFWYD
+602 
-609 CNKEQ
+609 
-614 MAIICDE
+614 
-621 ILNWDGYITPKR
+621 
-633 KNFSSISKKTIDFIQ
+633 
-648 FCFACC
+648 
-654 GYRSTISIDDRLG
+654 
-667 QKHYKNICYSLT
+667 
-679 ITKRNMVSIFASNN
+679 
-693 PKKEFPIY
+693 
-701 KTKDGYKYC
+701 
-710 FSVPSGMLV
+710 
-719 LRREGRIN
+719 
-727 ITGNSGK
+727 GK

-740 VVLNA
+740 VALNA
-745 VQRGYKVGIW
+745 IQRGYKVGIW

-767 IDQIAAGKNYVCKK
+767 INQIAAGKNYVCKR
-781 EGYENYYYA
+781 EGFENYYYA
-790 PKNISNQINK
+790 PKNISNQISN

-821 ADIKTLVENE
+821 ADVKELVDKE
-831 GTQLVVLDNLMALQ
+831 GVQLIVLDNLMALQ
-845 IDSYDGDKYTQ
+845 IDNYEGDKYTQ
-856 QTRFINDLK
+856 QTKFINDLK

-872 IHVILVCHPRKEGG
+872 VHVLLVCHPRKEGI

-901 LADSVIII
+901 LADSVFII

-918 RAGEFFGKDKVLP
+918 RAGEFFGKDKVIP
-931 YLKYNSAI
+931 YLKYNSVI

-979 QPAQL
+979 QPTQL
-984 TFEPTPESDVSDLQD
+984 TFEPAPESDVSDLQD

-1009 FGSELQELPF
+1009 FGNELQELPF

>member
-322 RLKFEPDAYDH
+322 RLKFEPDAYGH

-377 MSKLVAI
+377 MSKMASI

-395 IGLLM
+395 IGLLL
-400 GDVTVLSGLSGCVDC
+400 GDVTVLSGGSG
-415 DTEYFNGTE
+415 
-424 WKKISDYSYG
+424 
-434 DKVLQYNKDGSAEL
+434 A
-448 VYPTDYIKKQC
+448 
-459 DYLSLIKSK
+459 
-468 YGVNQ
+468 
-473 CVSDE
+473 
-478 HRIVYQTSKKN
+478 
-489 LAIKTFAELK
+489 
-499 EQHAGSKHGFI
+499 
-510 GKFYTTFNYSGKGI
+510 
-524 PLSEFEIRLMCA
+524 
-536 IICDGHFCNLY
+536 
-547 KDKSTCRI
+547 
-555 NLKKERKKQRLEW
+555 
-568 ILGKLNMPID
+568 
-578 KHQWNPKD
+578 
-586 LGYNSYLVKA
+586 
-596 PRIEKE
+596 
-602 FSNFWYD
+602 
-609 CNKEQ
+609 
-614 MAIICDE
+614 
-621 ILNWDGYITPKR
+621 
-633 KNFSSISKKTIDFIQ
+633 
-648 FCFACC
+648 
-654 GYRSTISIDDRLG
+654 
-667 QKHYKNICYSLT
+667 
-679 ITKRNMVSIFASNN
+679 
-693 PKKEFPIY
+693 
-701 KTKDGYKYC
+701 
-710 FSVPSGMLV
+710 
-719 LRREGRIN
+719 
-727 ITGNSGK
+727 GK

-740 VVLNA
+740 VALNA
-745 VQRGYKVGIW
+745 IQRGYKVGIW

-767 IDQIAAGKNYVCKK
+767 INQIAAGKNYVCKR
-781 EGYENYYYA
+781 EGFENYYYV
-790 PKNISNQINK
+790 PKNISNQISN

-821 ADIKTLVENE
+821 ADVKELVDKE
-831 GTQLVVLDNLMALQ
+831 GVQLIVLDNLMALQ
-845 IDSYDGDKYTQ
+845 IDNYEGDKYTQ
-856 QTRFINDLK
+856 QTKFINDLK

-872 IHVILVCHPRKEGG
+872 VHVLLVCHPRKEGI

-901 LADSVIII
+901 LADTVFII

-918 RAGEFFGKDKVLP
+918 RAGEFFGKDKVIP
-931 YLKYNSAI
+931 YLKYNSVI

-984 TFEPTPESDVSDLQD
+984 TFETIPESDVSDLQD

-1009 FGSELQELPF
+1009 FGNELQELPF

>member
-171 MLFSNPNVEIDCT
+171 MLFSNPNVEIDCST
-184 THNASRV
+184 FNSSRI

-277 KYILDECPFNSSHR
+277 KYILEECPFNSSHR

-343 QYYSSQKKEP
+343 QYYSQQKKEP

-377 MSKLVAI
+377 MSKMASI

-395 IGLLM
+395 IGLLL
-400 GDVTVLSGLSGCVDC
+400 GDVTVLSGGSG
-415 DTEYFNGTE
+415 
-424 WKKISDYSYG
+424 
-434 DKVLQYNKDGSAEL
+434 A
-448 VYPTDYIKKQC
+448 
-459 DYLSLIKSK
+459 
-468 YGVNQ
+468 
-473 CVSDE
+473 
-478 HRIVYQTSKKN
+478 
-489 LAIKTFAELK
+489 
-499 EQHAGSKHGFI
+499 
-510 GKFYTTFNYSGKGI
+510 
-524 PLSEFEIRLMCA
+524 
-536 IICDGHFCNLY
+536 
-547 KDKSTCRI
+547 
-555 NLKKERKKQRLEW
+555 
-568 ILGKLNMPID
+568 
-578 KHQWNPKD
+578 
-586 LGYNSYLVKA
+586 
-596 PRIEKE
+596 
-602 FSNFWYD
+602 
-609 CNKEQ
+609 
-614 MAIICDE
+614 
-621 ILNWDGYITPKR
+621 
-633 KNFSSISKKTIDFIQ
+633 
-648 FCFACC
+648 
-654 GYRSTISIDDRLG
+654 
-667 QKHYKNICYSLT
+667 
-679 ITKRNMVSIFASNN
+679 
-693 PKKEFPIY
+693 
-701 KTKDGYKYC
+701 
-710 FSVPSGMLV
+710 
-719 LRREGRIN
+719 
-727 ITGNSGK
+727 GK

-740 VVLNA
+740 VALNA
-745 VQRGYKVGIW
+745 IQRGYKVGIW

-767 IDQIAAGKNYVCKK
+767 INQIAAGKNYVCKR
-781 EGYENYYYA
+781 EGFENYYYA
-790 PKNISNQINK
+790 PKNISNQISN

-812 YGSKWQQLF
+812 YGNKWQQLF
-821 ADIKTLVENE
+821 ADVKELVDKE
-831 GTQLVVLDNLMALQ
+831 GVQLIVLDNLMALQ
-845 IDSYDGDKYTQ
+845 IDNYEGDKYTQ
-856 QTRFINDLK
+856 QTKFINDLK

-872 IHVILVCHPRKEGG
+872 VHVLLVCHPRKEGI

-901 LADSVIII
+901 LADSVFII

-918 RAGEFFGKDKVLP
+918 RAGEFFGKDKVIP
-931 YLKYNSAI
+931 YLKYNSVI

-946 MGVIDLLVGMYY
+946 MGVIDLLVGMYF

>member
-343 QYYSSQKKEP
+343 QYYSQQKKEP

-358 EDSAKGK
+358 EDSTKGK

-400 GDVTVLSGLSGCVDC
+400 GDVTVLSGLSG
-415 DTEYFNGTE
+415 
-424 WKKISDYSYG
+424 
-434 DKVLQYNKDGSAEL
+434 
-448 VYPTDYIKKQC
+448 
-459 DYLSLIKSK
+459 
-468 YGVNQ
+468 
-473 CVSDE
+473 
-478 HRIVYQTSKKN
+478 
-489 LAIKTFAELK
+489 
-499 EQHAGSKHGFI
+499 
-510 GKFYTTFNYSGKGI
+510 SGK
-524 PLSEFEIRLMCA
+524 
-536 IICDGHFCNLY
+536 
-547 KDKSTCRI
+547 T
-555 NLKKERKKQRLEW
+555 
-568 ILGKLNMPID
+568 
-578 KHQWNPKD
+578 
-586 LGYNSYLVKA
+586 
-596 PRIEKE
+596 
-602 FSNFWYD
+602 
-609 CNKEQ
+609 
-614 MAIICDE
+614 
-621 ILNWDGYITPKR
+621 
-633 KNFSSISKKTIDFIQ
+633 
-648 FCFACC
+648 
-654 GYRSTISIDDRLG
+654 
-667 QKHYKNICYSLT
+667 
-679 ITKRNMVSIFASNN
+679 
-693 PKKEFPIY
+693 
-701 KTKDGYKYC
+701 
-710 FSVPSGMLV
+710 
-719 LRREGRIN
+719 
-727 ITGNSGK
+727 
-734 SSWIDC
+734 SWIDC

-767 IDQIAAGKNYVCKK
+767 IDQISAGKNYVCKK

-790 PKNISNQINK
+790 PKNIANQINK

-831 GTQLVVLDNLMALQ
+831 GTQLIVLDNLMALQ

-901 LADSVIII
+901 LADSVVII

-931 YLKYNSAI
+931 YLKYNSVI
-939 EVCKNRS
+939 EVCKNRN

>member
-1 MNEITIRQWYDTFKS
+1 MTMNEITIRQWYDTFKS

-277 KYILDECPFNSSHR
+277 KYILEECPFNSSHR

-358 EDSAKGK
+358 EDSTKGK

-400 GDVTVLSGLSGCVDC
+400 GDVTVLSGLSG
-415 DTEYFNGTE
+415 
-424 WKKISDYSYG
+424 
-434 DKVLQYNKDGSAEL
+434 
-448 VYPTDYIKKQC
+448 
-459 DYLSLIKSK
+459 
-468 YGVNQ
+468 
-473 CVSDE
+473 
-478 HRIVYQTSKKN
+478 
-489 LAIKTFAELK
+489 
-499 EQHAGSKHGFI
+499 
-510 GKFYTTFNYSGKGI
+510 SGK
-524 PLSEFEIRLMCA
+524 
-536 IICDGHFCNLY
+536 
-547 KDKSTCRI
+547 T
-555 NLKKERKKQRLEW
+555 
-568 ILGKLNMPID
+568 
-578 KHQWNPKD
+578 
-586 LGYNSYLVKA
+586 
-596 PRIEKE
+596 
-602 FSNFWYD
+602 
-609 CNKEQ
+609 
-614 MAIICDE
+614 
-621 ILNWDGYITPKR
+621 
-633 KNFSSISKKTIDFIQ
+633 
-648 FCFACC
+648 
-654 GYRSTISIDDRLG
+654 
-667 QKHYKNICYSLT
+667 
-679 ITKRNMVSIFASNN
+679 
-693 PKKEFPIY
+693 
-701 KTKDGYKYC
+701 
-710 FSVPSGMLV
+710 
-719 LRREGRIN
+719 
-727 ITGNSGK
+727 
-734 SSWIDC
+734 SWIDC
-740 VVLNA
+740 VVLNV

-767 IDQIAAGKNYVCKK
+767 IDQISAGKNYVCKK
-781 EGYENYYYA
+781 EGYENYYYV
-790 PKNISNQINK
+790 PKNIANQINK

-831 GTQLVVLDNLMALQ
+831 GTQLIVLDNLMALQ

-931 YLKYNSAI
+931 YLKYNSVI

>member
-343 QYYSSQKKEP
+343 QYYSQQKKEP

-358 EDSAKGK
+358 EDSTKGK

-400 GDVTVLSGLSGCVDC
+400 GDVTVLSGLSG
-415 DTEYFNGTE
+415 
-424 WKKISDYSYG
+424 
-434 DKVLQYNKDGSAEL
+434 
-448 VYPTDYIKKQC
+448 
-459 DYLSLIKSK
+459 
-468 YGVNQ
+468 
-473 CVSDE
+473 
-478 HRIVYQTSKKN
+478 
-489 LAIKTFAELK
+489 
-499 EQHAGSKHGFI
+499 
-510 GKFYTTFNYSGKGI
+510 SGK
-524 PLSEFEIRLMCA
+524 
-536 IICDGHFCNLY
+536 
-547 KDKSTCRI
+547 T
-555 NLKKERKKQRLEW
+555 
-568 ILGKLNMPID
+568 
-578 KHQWNPKD
+578 
-586 LGYNSYLVKA
+586 
-596 PRIEKE
+596 
-602 FSNFWYD
+602 
-609 CNKEQ
+609 
-614 MAIICDE
+614 
-621 ILNWDGYITPKR
+621 
-633 KNFSSISKKTIDFIQ
+633 
-648 FCFACC
+648 
-654 GYRSTISIDDRLG
+654 
-667 QKHYKNICYSLT
+667 
-679 ITKRNMVSIFASNN
+679 
-693 PKKEFPIY
+693 
-701 KTKDGYKYC
+701 
-710 FSVPSGMLV
+710 
-719 LRREGRIN
+719 
-727 ITGNSGK
+727 
-734 SSWIDC
+734 SWIDC

-767 IDQIAAGKNYVCKK
+767 IDQISAGKNYVCKK

-790 PKNISNQINK
+790 PKNIANQINK

-918 RAGEFFGKDKVLP
+918 RAGEFFGKDKVIP
-931 YLKYNSAI
+931 YLKYNSVI

-946 MGVIDLLVGMYY
+946 MGVIDLLVGMYF

-1009 FGSELQELPF
+1009 FGNELQELPF

>member
-38 TDVNTLLNE
+38 TDVDTLLNE

-343 QYYSSQKKEP
+343 QYYSQQKKEP

-358 EDSAKGK
+358 EDSTKGK

-400 GDVTVLSGLSGCVDC
+400 GDVTVLSGLSG
-415 DTEYFNGTE
+415 
-424 WKKISDYSYG
+424 
-434 DKVLQYNKDGSAEL
+434 
-448 VYPTDYIKKQC
+448 
-459 DYLSLIKSK
+459 
-468 YGVNQ
+468 
-473 CVSDE
+473 
-478 HRIVYQTSKKN
+478 
-489 LAIKTFAELK
+489 
-499 EQHAGSKHGFI
+499 
-510 GKFYTTFNYSGKGI
+510 SGK
-524 PLSEFEIRLMCA
+524 
-536 IICDGHFCNLY
+536 
-547 KDKSTCRI
+547 T
-555 NLKKERKKQRLEW
+555 
-568 ILGKLNMPID
+568 
-578 KHQWNPKD
+578 
-586 LGYNSYLVKA
+586 
-596 PRIEKE
+596 
-602 FSNFWYD
+602 
-609 CNKEQ
+609 
-614 MAIICDE
+614 
-621 ILNWDGYITPKR
+621 
-633 KNFSSISKKTIDFIQ
+633 
-648 FCFACC
+648 
-654 GYRSTISIDDRLG
+654 
-667 QKHYKNICYSLT
+667 
-679 ITKRNMVSIFASNN
+679 
-693 PKKEFPIY
+693 
-701 KTKDGYKYC
+701 
-710 FSVPSGMLV
+710 
-719 LRREGRIN
+719 
-727 ITGNSGK
+727 
-734 SSWIDC
+734 SWIDC

-767 IDQIAAGKNYVCKK
+767 IDQISAGKNYVCKK

-790 PKNISNQINK
+790 PKNIANQINK

-831 GTQLVVLDNLMALQ
+831 GTQLIVLDNLMALQ

-931 YLKYNSAI
+931 YLKYNSVI

>member
-291 APDSAIF
+291 APDSAII

-343 QYYSSQKKEP
+343 QYYSQQKKEP

-358 EDSAKGK
+358 EDSTKGK

-400 GDVTVLSGLSGCVDC
+400 GDVTVLSGLSG
-415 DTEYFNGTE
+415 
-424 WKKISDYSYG
+424 
-434 DKVLQYNKDGSAEL
+434 
-448 VYPTDYIKKQC
+448 
-459 DYLSLIKSK
+459 
-468 YGVNQ
+468 
-473 CVSDE
+473 
-478 HRIVYQTSKKN
+478 
-489 LAIKTFAELK
+489 
-499 EQHAGSKHGFI
+499 
-510 GKFYTTFNYSGKGI
+510 SGK
-524 PLSEFEIRLMCA
+524 
-536 IICDGHFCNLY
+536 
-547 KDKSTCRI
+547 T
-555 NLKKERKKQRLEW
+555 
-568 ILGKLNMPID
+568 
-578 KHQWNPKD
+578 
-586 LGYNSYLVKA
+586 
-596 PRIEKE
+596 
-602 FSNFWYD
+602 
-609 CNKEQ
+609 
-614 MAIICDE
+614 
-621 ILNWDGYITPKR
+621 
-633 KNFSSISKKTIDFIQ
+633 
-648 FCFACC
+648 
-654 GYRSTISIDDRLG
+654 
-667 QKHYKNICYSLT
+667 
-679 ITKRNMVSIFASNN
+679 
-693 PKKEFPIY
+693 
-701 KTKDGYKYC
+701 
-710 FSVPSGMLV
+710 
-719 LRREGRIN
+719 
-727 ITGNSGK
+727 
-734 SSWIDC
+734 SWIDC

-767 IDQIAAGKNYVCKK
+767 IDQISAGKNYVCKK

-790 PKNISNQINK
+790 PKNIANQINK

-831 GTQLVVLDNLMALQ
+831 GTQLIVLDNLMALQ

-931 YLKYNSAI
+931 YLKYNSVI

>member
-38 TDVNTLLNE
+38 TDVDTLLNE

-217 IPDEIKITPN
+217 IPDEVKITPN

-256 EAFLNKHHIAV
+256 EAFLNKHHISV

-322 RLKFEPDAYDH
+322 RLKFEPDAYGH

-343 QYYSSQKKEP
+343 QYYSQQKKEP

-377 MSKLVAI
+377 MSKMASI

-395 IGLLM
+395 IGLLL
-400 GDVTVLSGLSGCVDC
+400 GDVTVLSGSSG
-415 DTEYFNGTE
+415 
-424 WKKISDYSYG
+424 
-434 DKVLQYNKDGSAEL
+434 A
-448 VYPTDYIKKQC
+448 
-459 DYLSLIKSK
+459 
-468 YGVNQ
+468 
-473 CVSDE
+473 
-478 HRIVYQTSKKN
+478 
-489 LAIKTFAELK
+489 
-499 EQHAGSKHGFI
+499 
-510 GKFYTTFNYSGKGI
+510 
-524 PLSEFEIRLMCA
+524 
-536 IICDGHFCNLY
+536 
-547 KDKSTCRI
+547 
-555 NLKKERKKQRLEW
+555 
-568 ILGKLNMPID
+568 
-578 KHQWNPKD
+578 
-586 LGYNSYLVKA
+586 
-596 PRIEKE
+596 
-602 FSNFWYD
+602 
-609 CNKEQ
+609 
-614 MAIICDE
+614 
-621 ILNWDGYITPKR
+621 
-633 KNFSSISKKTIDFIQ
+633 
-648 FCFACC
+648 
-654 GYRSTISIDDRLG
+654 
-667 QKHYKNICYSLT
+667 
-679 ITKRNMVSIFASNN
+679 
-693 PKKEFPIY
+693 
-701 KTKDGYKYC
+701 
-710 FSVPSGMLV
+710 
-719 LRREGRIN
+719 
-727 ITGNSGK
+727 GK

-740 VVLNA
+740 VALNA
-745 VQRGYKVGIW
+745 IQRGYKVGIW

-767 IDQIAAGKNYVCKK
+767 INQIAASKNYVCKR
-781 EGYENYYYA
+781 EGFENYYYV
-790 PKNISNQINK
+790 PKNISNQISN

-821 ADIKTLVENE
+821 ADVKELVDKE
-831 GTQLVVLDNLMALQ
+831 GVQLIVLDNLMALQ
-845 IDSYDGDKYTQ
+845 IDNYEGDKYTQ
-856 QTRFINDLK
+856 QTKFINDLK

-872 IHVILVCHPRKEGG
+872 VHVLLVCHPRKEGI

-901 LADSVIII
+901 LADSVFII

-918 RAGEFFGKDKVLP
+918 RAGEFFGKDKVIP
-931 YLKYNSAI
+931 YLKYNSVI

-984 TFEPTPESDVSDLQD
+984 TFETIPESDVSDLQD

-1009 FGSELQELPF
+1009 FGNELQELPF

>member
-38 TDVNTLLNE
+38 TDVDTLLNE

-343 QYYSSQKKEP
+343 QYYSQQKKEP

-358 EDSAKGK
+358 EDSTKGK

-400 GDVTVLSGLSGCVDC
+400 GDVTVLSGLSG
-415 DTEYFNGTE
+415 
-424 WKKISDYSYG
+424 
-434 DKVLQYNKDGSAEL
+434 
-448 VYPTDYIKKQC
+448 
-459 DYLSLIKSK
+459 
-468 YGVNQ
+468 
-473 CVSDE
+473 
-478 HRIVYQTSKKN
+478 
-489 LAIKTFAELK
+489 
-499 EQHAGSKHGFI
+499 
-510 GKFYTTFNYSGKGI
+510 
-524 PLSEFEIRLMCA
+524 
-536 IICDGHFCNLY
+536 
-547 KDKSTCRI
+547 
-555 NLKKERKKQRLEW
+555 
-568 ILGKLNMPID
+568 
-578 KHQWNPKD
+578 
-586 LGYNSYLVKA
+586 
-596 PRIEKE
+596 
-602 FSNFWYD
+602 
-609 CNKEQ
+609 
-614 MAIICDE
+614 
-621 ILNWDGYITPKR
+621 
-633 KNFSSISKKTIDFIQ
+633 
-648 FCFACC
+648 
-654 GYRSTISIDDRLG
+654 
-667 QKHYKNICYSLT
+667 
-679 ITKRNMVSIFASNN
+679 
-693 PKKEFPIY
+693 
-701 KTKDGYKYC
+701 
-710 FSVPSGMLV
+710 
-719 LRREGRIN
+719 
-727 ITGNSGK
+727 SGK

-790 PKNISNQINK
+790 PKNIANQINK

-831 GTQLVVLDNLMALQ
+831 GTQLIVLDNLMALQ

-931 YLKYNSAI
+931 YLKYNSVI

-946 MGVIDLLVGMYY
+946 MGVIDLLVGMYF

-1009 FGSELQELPF
+1009 FGNELQELPF

>member
-38 TDVNTLLNE
+38 TDVDTLLNE

-217 IPDEIKITPN
+217 IPDEVKITPN

-277 KYILDECPFNSSHR
+277 KYILEECPFNSSHR

-400 GDVTVLSGLSGCVDC
+400 GDVTVLSGLSG
-415 DTEYFNGTE
+415 
-424 WKKISDYSYG
+424 
-434 DKVLQYNKDGSAEL
+434 
-448 VYPTDYIKKQC
+448 
-459 DYLSLIKSK
+459 
-468 YGVNQ
+468 
-473 CVSDE
+473 
-478 HRIVYQTSKKN
+478 
-489 LAIKTFAELK
+489 
-499 EQHAGSKHGFI
+499 
-510 GKFYTTFNYSGKGI
+510 SGK
-524 PLSEFEIRLMCA
+524 
-536 IICDGHFCNLY
+536 
-547 KDKSTCRI
+547 T
-555 NLKKERKKQRLEW
+555 
-568 ILGKLNMPID
+568 
-578 KHQWNPKD
+578 
-586 LGYNSYLVKA
+586 
-596 PRIEKE
+596 
-602 FSNFWYD
+602 
-609 CNKEQ
+609 
-614 MAIICDE
+614 
-621 ILNWDGYITPKR
+621 
-633 KNFSSISKKTIDFIQ
+633 
-648 FCFACC
+648 
-654 GYRSTISIDDRLG
+654 
-667 QKHYKNICYSLT
+667 
-679 ITKRNMVSIFASNN
+679 
-693 PKKEFPIY
+693 
-701 KTKDGYKYC
+701 
-710 FSVPSGMLV
+710 
-719 LRREGRIN
+719 
-727 ITGNSGK
+727 
-734 SSWIDC
+734 SWIDC

-790 PKNISNQINK
+790 PKNIANQINK

-831 GTQLVVLDNLMALQ
+831 GTQLIVLDNLMALQ

-918 RAGEFFGKDKVLP
+918 RAGEFFGKDKVIP
-931 YLKYNSAI
+931 YLKYNSVI

-946 MGVIDLLVGMYY
+946 MGVIDLLVGMYF

-1009 FGSELQELPF
+1009 FGNELQELPF

>member
-38 TDVNTLLNE
+38 TDVDTLLNE

-241 QPSKSNYYSNEKFDL
+241 QPSKSNYYNNEKFDL

-343 QYYSSQKKEP
+343 QYYSQQKKEP

-358 EDSAKGK
+358 EDSTKGK

-400 GDVTVLSGLSGCVDC
+400 GDVTVLSGLSG
-415 DTEYFNGTE
+415 
-424 WKKISDYSYG
+424 
-434 DKVLQYNKDGSAEL
+434 
-448 VYPTDYIKKQC
+448 
-459 DYLSLIKSK
+459 
-468 YGVNQ
+468 
-473 CVSDE
+473 
-478 HRIVYQTSKKN
+478 
-489 LAIKTFAELK
+489 
-499 EQHAGSKHGFI
+499 
-510 GKFYTTFNYSGKGI
+510 SGK
-524 PLSEFEIRLMCA
+524 
-536 IICDGHFCNLY
+536 
-547 KDKSTCRI
+547 T
-555 NLKKERKKQRLEW
+555 
-568 ILGKLNMPID
+568 
-578 KHQWNPKD
+578 
-586 LGYNSYLVKA
+586 
-596 PRIEKE
+596 
-602 FSNFWYD
+602 
-609 CNKEQ
+609 
-614 MAIICDE
+614 
-621 ILNWDGYITPKR
+621 
-633 KNFSSISKKTIDFIQ
+633 
-648 FCFACC
+648 
-654 GYRSTISIDDRLG
+654 
-667 QKHYKNICYSLT
+667 
-679 ITKRNMVSIFASNN
+679 
-693 PKKEFPIY
+693 
-701 KTKDGYKYC
+701 
-710 FSVPSGMLV
+710 
-719 LRREGRIN
+719 
-727 ITGNSGK
+727 
-734 SSWIDC
+734 SWIDC

-767 IDQIAAGKNYVCKK
+767 IDQISAGKNYVCKK

-790 PKNISNQINK
+790 PKNIANQINK

-931 YLKYNSAI
+931 YLKYNSVI

-946 MGVIDLLVGMYY
+946 MGVIDLLVGMYF

-1009 FGSELQELPF
+1009 FGNELQELPF

>member
-227 EYFAKVAAMLPKPE
+227 EYFAKVAAILPKPE

-277 KYILDECPFNSSHR
+277 KYILEECPFNSSHR

-377 MSKLVAI
+377 MSKMASI

-395 IGLLM
+395 IGLLL
-400 GDVTVLSGLSGCVDC
+400 GDVTVLSGGSG
-415 DTEYFNGTE
+415 
-424 WKKISDYSYG
+424 
-434 DKVLQYNKDGSAEL
+434 A
-448 VYPTDYIKKQC
+448 
-459 DYLSLIKSK
+459 
-468 YGVNQ
+468 
-473 CVSDE
+473 
-478 HRIVYQTSKKN
+478 
-489 LAIKTFAELK
+489 
-499 EQHAGSKHGFI
+499 
-510 GKFYTTFNYSGKGI
+510 
-524 PLSEFEIRLMCA
+524 
-536 IICDGHFCNLY
+536 
-547 KDKSTCRI
+547 
-555 NLKKERKKQRLEW
+555 
-568 ILGKLNMPID
+568 
-578 KHQWNPKD
+578 
-586 LGYNSYLVKA
+586 
-596 PRIEKE
+596 
-602 FSNFWYD
+602 
-609 CNKEQ
+609 
-614 MAIICDE
+614 
-621 ILNWDGYITPKR
+621 
-633 KNFSSISKKTIDFIQ
+633 
-648 FCFACC
+648 
-654 GYRSTISIDDRLG
+654 
-667 QKHYKNICYSLT
+667 
-679 ITKRNMVSIFASNN
+679 
-693 PKKEFPIY
+693 
-701 KTKDGYKYC
+701 
-710 FSVPSGMLV
+710 
-719 LRREGRIN
+719 
-727 ITGNSGK
+727 GK

-740 VVLNA
+740 VALNA
-745 VQRGYKVGIW
+745 IQRGYKVGIW

-767 IDQIAAGKNYVCKK
+767 INQIAAGKNYVCKR
-781 EGYENYYYA
+781 EGFENYYYA
-790 PKNISNQINK
+790 PKNISNQISN

-821 ADIKTLVENE
+821 ADVKELVDKE
-831 GTQLVVLDNLMALQ
+831 GVQLIVLDNLMALQ
-845 IDSYDGDKYTQ
+845 IDNYEGDKYTQ
-856 QTRFINDLK
+856 QTKFINDLK

-872 IHVILVCHPRKEGG
+872 VHVLLVCHPRKEGI

-901 LADSVIII
+901 LADSVFII

-918 RAGEFFGKDKVLP
+918 RAGEFFGKDKVTP
-931 YLKYNSAI
+931 YLKYNSVI

-946 MGVIDLLVGMYY
+946 MGVIDLLVGMYF

-1009 FGSELQELPF
+1009 FGNELQELPF

>member
-171 MLFSNPNVEIDCT
+171 MLFSNPNVEIDCST
-184 THNASRV
+184 FNSSRI

-241 QPSKSNYYSNEKFDL
+241 QPSKSNYYNNEKFDL

-343 QYYSSQKKEP
+343 QYYSQQKKEP

-358 EDSAKGK
+358 EDSTKGK

-400 GDVTVLSGLSGCVDC
+400 GDVTVLSGLSG
-415 DTEYFNGTE
+415 
-424 WKKISDYSYG
+424 
-434 DKVLQYNKDGSAEL
+434 
-448 VYPTDYIKKQC
+448 
-459 DYLSLIKSK
+459 
-468 YGVNQ
+468 
-473 CVSDE
+473 
-478 HRIVYQTSKKN
+478 
-489 LAIKTFAELK
+489 
-499 EQHAGSKHGFI
+499 
-510 GKFYTTFNYSGKGI
+510 SGK
-524 PLSEFEIRLMCA
+524 
-536 IICDGHFCNLY
+536 
-547 KDKSTCRI
+547 T
-555 NLKKERKKQRLEW
+555 
-568 ILGKLNMPID
+568 
-578 KHQWNPKD
+578 
-586 LGYNSYLVKA
+586 
-596 PRIEKE
+596 
-602 FSNFWYD
+602 
-609 CNKEQ
+609 
-614 MAIICDE
+614 
-621 ILNWDGYITPKR
+621 
-633 KNFSSISKKTIDFIQ
+633 
-648 FCFACC
+648 
-654 GYRSTISIDDRLG
+654 
-667 QKHYKNICYSLT
+667 
-679 ITKRNMVSIFASNN
+679 
-693 PKKEFPIY
+693 
-701 KTKDGYKYC
+701 
-710 FSVPSGMLV
+710 
-719 LRREGRIN
+719 
-727 ITGNSGK
+727 
-734 SSWIDC
+734 SWIDC

-767 IDQIAAGKNYVCKK
+767 IDQISAGKNYVCKK
-781 EGYENYYYA
+781 EGYENYYYT
-790 PKNISNQINK
+790 PKNIANQINK

-931 YLKYNSAI
+931 YLKYNSVI

-1009 FGSELQELPF
+1009 FGNELQELPF

>member
-38 TDVNTLLNE
+38 TDVDTLLNE

-148 YKIAMKNSN
+148 YKIAMKNNN

-171 MLFSNPNVEIDCT
+171 MLFSNPNVEIDCST
-184 THNASRV
+184 FNSSRI

-217 IPDEIKITPN
+217 IPDDVKITPN

-377 MSKLVAI
+377 MSKMASI

-395 IGLLM
+395 IGLLL
-400 GDVTVLSGLSGCVDC
+400 GDVTVLSGGSG
-415 DTEYFNGTE
+415 
-424 WKKISDYSYG
+424 
-434 DKVLQYNKDGSAEL
+434 A
-448 VYPTDYIKKQC
+448 
-459 DYLSLIKSK
+459 
-468 YGVNQ
+468 
-473 CVSDE
+473 
-478 HRIVYQTSKKN
+478 
-489 LAIKTFAELK
+489 
-499 EQHAGSKHGFI
+499 
-510 GKFYTTFNYSGKGI
+510 
-524 PLSEFEIRLMCA
+524 
-536 IICDGHFCNLY
+536 
-547 KDKSTCRI
+547 
-555 NLKKERKKQRLEW
+555 
-568 ILGKLNMPID
+568 
-578 KHQWNPKD
+578 
-586 LGYNSYLVKA
+586 
-596 PRIEKE
+596 
-602 FSNFWYD
+602 
-609 CNKEQ
+609 
-614 MAIICDE
+614 
-621 ILNWDGYITPKR
+621 
-633 KNFSSISKKTIDFIQ
+633 
-648 FCFACC
+648 
-654 GYRSTISIDDRLG
+654 
-667 QKHYKNICYSLT
+667 
-679 ITKRNMVSIFASNN
+679 
-693 PKKEFPIY
+693 
-701 KTKDGYKYC
+701 
-710 FSVPSGMLV
+710 
-719 LRREGRIN
+719 
-727 ITGNSGK
+727 GK

-740 VVLNA
+740 VALNA
-745 VQRGYKVGIW
+745 IQRGYKVGIW

-767 IDQIAAGKNYVCKK
+767 INQIAAGKNYVCKR
-781 EGYENYYYA
+781 EGFENYYYA
-790 PKNISNQINK
+790 PKNISNQISN

-821 ADIKTLVENE
+821 ADVKELVDKE
-831 GTQLVVLDNLMALQ
+831 GVQLIVLDNLMALQ
-845 IDSYDGDKYTQ
+845 IDNYEGDKYTQ
-856 QTRFINDLK
+856 QTKFINDLK

-872 IHVILVCHPRKEGG
+872 VHVLLVCHPRKEGI

-901 LADSVIII
+901 LADSVFII

-918 RAGEFFGKDKVLP
+918 RAGEFFGKDKVIP
-931 YLKYNSAI
+931 YLKYNSVI

-946 MGVIDLLVGMYY
+946 MGVIDLLVGMYF

-984 TFEPTPESDVSDLQD
+984 TFETTPESDVSDLQD

-1009 FGSELQELPF
+1009 FGNELQELPF

>member
-108 STDEEKEMAKEVVNN
+108 STEEEKEMAKEVVNN

-256 EAFLNKHHIAV
+256 EAFLNKHHISV

-353 FVPKK
+353 FVPKE

-400 GDVTVLSGLSGCVDC
+400 GDVTVLSGLSG
-415 DTEYFNGTE
+415 
-424 WKKISDYSYG
+424 
-434 DKVLQYNKDGSAEL
+434 
-448 VYPTDYIKKQC
+448 
-459 DYLSLIKSK
+459 
-468 YGVNQ
+468 
-473 CVSDE
+473 
-478 HRIVYQTSKKN
+478 
-489 LAIKTFAELK
+489 
-499 EQHAGSKHGFI
+499 
-510 GKFYTTFNYSGKGI
+510 SGK
-524 PLSEFEIRLMCA
+524 
-536 IICDGHFCNLY
+536 
-547 KDKSTCRI
+547 T
-555 NLKKERKKQRLEW
+555 
-568 ILGKLNMPID
+568 
-578 KHQWNPKD
+578 
-586 LGYNSYLVKA
+586 
-596 PRIEKE
+596 
-602 FSNFWYD
+602 
-609 CNKEQ
+609 
-614 MAIICDE
+614 
-621 ILNWDGYITPKR
+621 
-633 KNFSSISKKTIDFIQ
+633 
-648 FCFACC
+648 
-654 GYRSTISIDDRLG
+654 
-667 QKHYKNICYSLT
+667 
-679 ITKRNMVSIFASNN
+679 
-693 PKKEFPIY
+693 
-701 KTKDGYKYC
+701 
-710 FSVPSGMLV
+710 
-719 LRREGRIN
+719 
-727 ITGNSGK
+727 
-734 SSWIDC
+734 SWIDC

-790 PKNISNQINK
+790 PKNIANQINK

-831 GTQLVVLDNLMALQ
+831 GTQLIVLDNLMALQ

-931 YLKYNSAI
+931 YLKYNSVI
-939 EVCKNRS
+939 EVCKSRS

-979 QPAQL
+979 QPSQL

>member
-23 RIVDNAYKRTYSGYF
+23 RIVGNAYKRTYSGYF

-108 STDEEKEMAKEVVNN
+108 STDKEKEMAKEVVNN

-343 QYYSSQKKEP
+343 QYYSQQKKEP

-358 EDSAKGK
+358 EDSTKGK

-400 GDVTVLSGLSGCVDC
+400 GDVTVLSGLSG
-415 DTEYFNGTE
+415 
-424 WKKISDYSYG
+424 
-434 DKVLQYNKDGSAEL
+434 
-448 VYPTDYIKKQC
+448 
-459 DYLSLIKSK
+459 
-468 YGVNQ
+468 
-473 CVSDE
+473 
-478 HRIVYQTSKKN
+478 
-489 LAIKTFAELK
+489 
-499 EQHAGSKHGFI
+499 
-510 GKFYTTFNYSGKGI
+510 SGK
-524 PLSEFEIRLMCA
+524 
-536 IICDGHFCNLY
+536 
-547 KDKSTCRI
+547 T
-555 NLKKERKKQRLEW
+555 
-568 ILGKLNMPID
+568 
-578 KHQWNPKD
+578 
-586 LGYNSYLVKA
+586 
-596 PRIEKE
+596 
-602 FSNFWYD
+602 
-609 CNKEQ
+609 
-614 MAIICDE
+614 
-621 ILNWDGYITPKR
+621 
-633 KNFSSISKKTIDFIQ
+633 
-648 FCFACC
+648 
-654 GYRSTISIDDRLG
+654 
-667 QKHYKNICYSLT
+667 
-679 ITKRNMVSIFASNN
+679 
-693 PKKEFPIY
+693 
-701 KTKDGYKYC
+701 
-710 FSVPSGMLV
+710 
-719 LRREGRIN
+719 
-727 ITGNSGK
+727 
-734 SSWIDC
+734 SWIDC

-767 IDQIAAGKNYVCKK
+767 IDQISAGKNYVCKK

-790 PKNISNQINK
+790 PKNIANQINK

-831 GTQLVVLDNLMALQ
+831 GTQLIVLDNLMALQ

-856 QTRFINDLK
+856 QTSFINDLK

-931 YLKYNSAI
+931 YLKYNSVI

-1009 FGSELQELPF
+1009 FGSELPELPF

>member
-343 QYYSSQKKEP
+343 QYYSQQKKEP

-358 EDSAKGK
+358 EDSTKGK

-400 GDVTVLSGLSGCVDC
+400 GDVTVLSGLSG
-415 DTEYFNGTE
+415 
-424 WKKISDYSYG
+424 
-434 DKVLQYNKDGSAEL
+434 
-448 VYPTDYIKKQC
+448 
-459 DYLSLIKSK
+459 
-468 YGVNQ
+468 
-473 CVSDE
+473 
-478 HRIVYQTSKKN
+478 
-489 LAIKTFAELK
+489 
-499 EQHAGSKHGFI
+499 
-510 GKFYTTFNYSGKGI
+510 SGK
-524 PLSEFEIRLMCA
+524 
-536 IICDGHFCNLY
+536 
-547 KDKSTCRI
+547 T
-555 NLKKERKKQRLEW
+555 
-568 ILGKLNMPID
+568 
-578 KHQWNPKD
+578 
-586 LGYNSYLVKA
+586 
-596 PRIEKE
+596 
-602 FSNFWYD
+602 
-609 CNKEQ
+609 
-614 MAIICDE
+614 
-621 ILNWDGYITPKR
+621 
-633 KNFSSISKKTIDFIQ
+633 
-648 FCFACC
+648 
-654 GYRSTISIDDRLG
+654 
-667 QKHYKNICYSLT
+667 
-679 ITKRNMVSIFASNN
+679 
-693 PKKEFPIY
+693 
-701 KTKDGYKYC
+701 
-710 FSVPSGMLV
+710 
-719 LRREGRIN
+719 
-727 ITGNSGK
+727 
-734 SSWIDC
+734 SWIDC

-767 IDQIAAGKNYVCKK
+767 IDQISAGKNYVCKK

-790 PKNISNQINK
+790 PKNIANQINK

-831 GTQLVVLDNLMALQ
+831 GTQLIVLDNLMALQ

-931 YLKYNSAI
+931 YLKYNSVI
-939 EVCKNRS
+939 EVCKNRN

-1009 FGSELQELPF
+1009 FGSELQELPFLI

>member
-38 TDVNTLLNE
+38 TDVDTLLNE

-202 SNTKKRPQRE
+202 SNTKKRPQRG

-343 QYYSSQKKEP
+343 QYYSQQKKEP

-377 MSKLVAI
+377 MSKMASI

-395 IGLLM
+395 IGLLL
-400 GDVTVLSGLSGCVDC
+400 GDVTVLSGGSG
-415 DTEYFNGTE
+415 
-424 WKKISDYSYG
+424 
-434 DKVLQYNKDGSAEL
+434 A
-448 VYPTDYIKKQC
+448 
-459 DYLSLIKSK
+459 
-468 YGVNQ
+468 
-473 CVSDE
+473 
-478 HRIVYQTSKKN
+478 
-489 LAIKTFAELK
+489 
-499 EQHAGSKHGFI
+499 
-510 GKFYTTFNYSGKGI
+510 
-524 PLSEFEIRLMCA
+524 
-536 IICDGHFCNLY
+536 
-547 KDKSTCRI
+547 
-555 NLKKERKKQRLEW
+555 
-568 ILGKLNMPID
+568 
-578 KHQWNPKD
+578 
-586 LGYNSYLVKA
+586 
-596 PRIEKE
+596 
-602 FSNFWYD
+602 
-609 CNKEQ
+609 
-614 MAIICDE
+614 
-621 ILNWDGYITPKR
+621 
-633 KNFSSISKKTIDFIQ
+633 
-648 FCFACC
+648 
-654 GYRSTISIDDRLG
+654 
-667 QKHYKNICYSLT
+667 
-679 ITKRNMVSIFASNN
+679 
-693 PKKEFPIY
+693 
-701 KTKDGYKYC
+701 
-710 FSVPSGMLV
+710 
-719 LRREGRIN
+719 
-727 ITGNSGK
+727 GK

-740 VVLNA
+740 VALNA
-745 VQRGYKVGIW
+745 IQRGYKVGIW

-767 IDQIAAGKNYVCKK
+767 INQIAAGKNYVCKR
-781 EGYENYYYA
+781 EGFENYYYA
-790 PKNISNQINK
+790 PKNISNQISN

-821 ADIKTLVENE
+821 ADVKELVDKE
-831 GTQLVVLDNLMALQ
+831 GVQLIVLDNLMALQ
-845 IDSYDGDKYTQ
+845 IDNYEGDKYTQ
-856 QTRFINDLK
+856 QTKFINDLK

-872 IHVILVCHPRKEGG
+872 VHVLLVCHPRKEGI

-901 LADSVIII
+901 LADSVFII

-931 YLKYNSAI
+931 YLKYNSVI

-1009 FGSELQELPF
+1009 FGSELQE

>member
-70 EQHDRIVT
+70 EQHDSIVT

-343 QYYSSQKKEP
+343 QYYSQQKKEP

-377 MSKLVAI
+377 MSKMASI

-395 IGLLM
+395 IGLLL
-400 GDVTVLSGLSGCVDC
+400 GDVTVLSGGSG
-415 DTEYFNGTE
+415 
-424 WKKISDYSYG
+424 
-434 DKVLQYNKDGSAEL
+434 A
-448 VYPTDYIKKQC
+448 
-459 DYLSLIKSK
+459 
-468 YGVNQ
+468 
-473 CVSDE
+473 
-478 HRIVYQTSKKN
+478 
-489 LAIKTFAELK
+489 
-499 EQHAGSKHGFI
+499 
-510 GKFYTTFNYSGKGI
+510 
-524 PLSEFEIRLMCA
+524 
-536 IICDGHFCNLY
+536 
-547 KDKSTCRI
+547 
-555 NLKKERKKQRLEW
+555 
-568 ILGKLNMPID
+568 
-578 KHQWNPKD
+578 
-586 LGYNSYLVKA
+586 
-596 PRIEKE
+596 
-602 FSNFWYD
+602 
-609 CNKEQ
+609 
-614 MAIICDE
+614 
-621 ILNWDGYITPKR
+621 
-633 KNFSSISKKTIDFIQ
+633 
-648 FCFACC
+648 
-654 GYRSTISIDDRLG
+654 
-667 QKHYKNICYSLT
+667 
-679 ITKRNMVSIFASNN
+679 
-693 PKKEFPIY
+693 
-701 KTKDGYKYC
+701 
-710 FSVPSGMLV
+710 
-719 LRREGRIN
+719 
-727 ITGNSGK
+727 GK

-740 VVLNA
+740 VALNA
-745 VQRGYKVGIW
+745 IQRGYKVGIW

-767 IDQIAAGKNYVCKK
+767 INQIAAGKNYVCKR
-781 EGYENYYYA
+781 EGFENYYYA
-790 PKNISNQINK
+790 PKNISNQISN

-821 ADIKTLVENE
+821 ADVKELVDKE
-831 GTQLVVLDNLMALQ
+831 GVQLIVLDNLMALQ
-845 IDSYDGDKYTQ
+845 IDNYEGDKYTQ
-856 QTRFINDLK
+856 QTKFINDLK

-872 IHVILVCHPRKEGG
+872 VHVLLVCHPRKEGI

-901 LADSVIII
+901 LADSVFII

-918 RAGEFFGKDKVLP
+918 RAGEFFGKDKVIP
-931 YLKYNSAI
+931 YLKYNSVI

-946 MGVIDLLVGMYY
+946 MGVIDLLVGMYF

-1009 FGSELQELPF
+1009 FGNELQELPF